1 MGPVPLDATS
11 SFERFHLLLV
21 GNVTLVRL
29 AVKQLLNSVSG
40 IVILGEAGSGNEAV
54 ALARRSEPDM
64 AIVAIQRFD
73 DAWASCVREIQA
85 ISPRTRSIILV
96 DEDDGD
102 GLFRAAESGVWGYLP
117 QNISQEELV
126 RAIQLVS
133 RGQVVIACALAPEQ
147 FARLSSLNARGT
159 NTLVPFSNRE
169 FAVIKAMAE
178 GYTDRQIARHLGL
191 SVPTVKTHV
200 RSILRKT
207 RSRNRAAAIAVAF
220 RHGVIS

>member
-1 MGPVPLDATS
+1 MSPVPMDATS
-11 SFERFHLLLV
+11 SFERLYLLLI

-40 IVILGEAGSGNEAV
+40 IIILGEAGSGEEAII
-54 ALARRSEPDM
+54 LAKRSEPDM
-64 AIVAIQRFD
+64 AIIAIQRFD
-73 DAWASCVREIQA
+73 ETWATCVKEIQT
-85 ISPRTRSIILV
+85 ISPRTRSLVLV

-102 GLFRAAESGVWGYLP
+102 GLFRAAEHGVWGYLP
-117 QNISQEELV
+117 QNISQGELV
-126 RAIQLVS
+126 RAIHLIA

-147 FARLSSLNARGT
+147 FARLSFLNTRGT
-159 NTLVPFSNRE
+159 NNLLPLSNRE

-178 GYTDRQIARHLGL
+178 GYTDRQIAHHLGL